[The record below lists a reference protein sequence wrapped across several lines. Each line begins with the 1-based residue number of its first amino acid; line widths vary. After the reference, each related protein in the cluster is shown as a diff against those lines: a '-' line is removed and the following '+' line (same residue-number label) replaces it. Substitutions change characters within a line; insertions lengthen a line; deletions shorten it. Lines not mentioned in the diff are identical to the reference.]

1 MIKLICGRSR
11 AGKTTY
17 SQQFDSVIH
26 LDDYGSD
33 CYERVAKV
41 VAQAQGDVVVDGVYN
56 TSERRK
62 TLLNAYLGEGEKTC
76 IWLDTPHEVIESRF
90 FWRWKPIDMPQLFEP
105 PTLDEGWD
113 EIVIIRGNDHVE
125 SYSNERKA

>member
-17 SQQFDSVIH
+17 SQQFDDVVH
-26 LDDYGSD
+26 LDDYGSN
-33 CYERVAKV
+33 CYERVAEV
-41 VAQAQGDVVVDGVYN
+41 VAQKQCDVVVDGVYN
-56 TSERRK
+56 TSERRT
-62 TLLNAYLGEGEKTC
+62 TLLCAYHGGGEKTC

-113 EIVIIRGNDHVE
+113 EIVIIRGDDDVKCSRRQTEN
-125 SYSNERKA
+125 